1 MPRLKILCWRVNNV
15 GFALSTLVRPA
26 QVIYFSNVAQCLFE
40 LALDLPE
47 ADRLDFIESQCDDKE
62 LFEQLNHLLDN
73 EQKESSF
80 IEKLLGTPNQPDI
93 GIKLVGETLGI
104 FRISEKQSS
113 KFGLPISRCSSV
125 PKVR

>member
-1 MPRLKILCWRVNNV
+1 M
-15 GFALSTLVRPA
+15 STLVRPA